1 MTYMHFVEDYSE
13 PQPSVFYQ
21 TPQNEHIY
29 QQKNQHLREVYGFN
43 DSFSS
48 PEPGH
53 ELVPPPALPPKQRQ
67 LQASCAASS
76 FSSVS
81 YCAQP
86 ATGAFPPEDT
96 SLPQGIGLSV
106 SNCFLSRHGS
116 FPVPS
121 GTSSCGT
128 PSACLPSEPPLCG
141 SLQTSAVRMG
151 AGLG

>member
-1 MTYMHFVEDYSE
+1 MRFVEDYSE

-29 QQKNQHLREVYGFN
+29 KQKNKHLREVYGLN

-48 PEPGH
+48 AEPGH
-53 ELVPPPALPPKQRQ
+53 DCLPPPALPPKQRQ
-67 LQASCAASS
+67 LQASFAASS

-81 YCAQP
+81 YCAQTT
-86 ATGAFPPEDT
+86 TGVFTPEDT
-96 SLPQGIGLSV
+96 SLPQGISLSV

-121 GTSSCGT
+121 VSCST
-128 PSACLPSEPPLCG
+128 AVFVSASVFGECN
-141 SLQTSAVRMG
+141 
-151 AGLG
+151 